1 MGKGKILLY
10 DTKKKFFKILKYA
23 FKKDFV
29 FDVYSDITDFEAL
42 LDEYSSVVFVIYS
55 ESNLKEFMRV
65 SQKGVPIIVCTSKQE
80 IFEKL
85 KDINEIFLYDCSK
98 IKSEMVVE
106 LKNYFSFEQ
115 FVFHSISIQ

>member
-42 LDEYSSVVFVIYS
+42 LDEYSSAVFVIYS